1 MSGLTGFP
9 IMGNHPHP
17 LIFASVCGSR
27 MYGFHRENSDFD
39 VHGAHILPMDLVIGL
54 DKGPQTVRWK
64 ASGPDG
70 TRTDVQT
77 QDIEKH
83 FQLILRRNGNAL
95 EQLFSPHPVRT
106 TPEHQELME
115 IARGCVTKGHFG
127 HYAGMANQMTMRI
140 EKEGGP
146 TTKTALHLYRTLLTG
161 ARLMERG
168 EVETHLPTMAREAG
182 LPFVEELI
190 ARRRERGDEKLGPGD
205 RARCGRDARSLTAGL
220 EEARDRSKPAPG
232 TRRKKRTERHAAPP
246 ENGNSG
252 PSPNGMSAPETAGSQ
267 AGERPR
273 QIRKGGSRVESE
285 RRIWQGK
292 PGQPSPQLP
301 GPPGR
306 RS

>member
-1 MSGLTGFP
+1 MSGPTGFP

-39 VHGAHILPMDLVIGL
+39 VHGVHVLPMDQVIGL
-54 DKGPQTVRWK
+54 DKGPQTIRWK

-70 TRTDVQT
+70 IQTDVQT

-83 FQLILRRNGNAL
+83 FQLLLRRNGNAL

-106 TPEHQELME
+106 TPEHQEVMD
-115 IARGCVTKGHFG
+115 IARSCVTKGHFG

-220 EEARDRSKPAPG
+220 EEARDRSSLPREPG
-232 TRRKKRTERHAAPP
+232 GRNKL
-246 ENGNSG
+246 
-252 PSPNGMSAPETAGSQ
+252 NGMLLRLRMETA
-267 AGERPR
+267 AH
-273 QIRKGGSRVESE
+273 
-285 RRIWQGK
+285 
-292 PGQPSPQLP
+292 
-301 GPPGR
+301 PPTG
-306 RS
+306 